1 MASIITFHH
10 PTTILVAGPTF
21 SGKTTFVKKFIRTR
35 MVQPAPERII
45 WIYKVKD
52 DKTDNWFL
60 KLARVF
66 QFVWKRIMYK
76 FNIGVAFLYI
86 NVLIA
91 VEIIYLGVVFA

>member
-1 MASIITFHH
+1 MPFHH

-21 SGKTTFVKKFIRTR
+21 SGKTTFVKKVIRTG

-45 WIYKVKD
+45 WIYKEKN
-52 DKTDNWFL
+52 DKTNNGFL

-76 FNIGVAFLYI
+76 FIIGVAFLYI
-86 NVLIA
+86 NVLVA
-91 VEIIYLGVVFA
+91 VEIIYLGVVFS